1 VNAKPKKLP
10 KLRLTVTAL
19 PAILPFRA
27 GSRVSAPL
35 GVQCCALATRR
46 SRVICYQIAKSAVQE
61 NHELS
66 TISADIS
73 DGVSA
78 NPQVENATG
87 RTAAGQSVQNT
98 ILLQIPDNEFEA
110 IQPHLKFIP
119 LELATCLHREH
130 EFIRAVYFMNR
141 GIVSMLVETDDGRSV
156 EVGVC
161 GREDMVG
168 LGLAAGLERLTHSVI
183 VQVPGDGFQVDAQ
196 TLRRVLHS
204 SPGLWRIL
212 VLRLGIR
219 AAQLEQNAACN
230 RLHNVRQR
238 LARWLLVTHDLLD
251 SDVIQT
257 THEFLSK
264 MIGTDRPTVSVAV
277 AELERE
283 GILEHRRGS
292 IVILDREKLERQ
304 SCACYGAIKQFSR
317 ELGIS

>member
-1 VNAKPKKLP
+1 M
-10 KLRLTVTAL
+10 
-19 PAILPFRA
+19 
-27 GSRVSAPL
+27 
-35 GVQCCALATRR
+35 
-46 SRVICYQIAKSAVQE
+46 
-61 NHELS
+61 
-66 TISADIS
+66 
-73 DGVSA
+73 
-78 NPQVENATG
+78 
-87 RTAAGQSVQNT
+87 QNT

-130 EFIRAVYFMNR
+130 ELIRAVYFMNR
-141 GIVSMLVETDDGRSV
+141 GIASMLVETDDGRSV

-161 GREDMVG
+161 GREDMIG
-168 LGLAAGLERLTHSVI
+168 LGLAAGLATLTHSVI
-183 VQVPGDGFQVDAQ
+183 VQVPGDGFQVDGP
-196 TLRRVLHS
+196 TMRRLLNSSPELRRM
-204 SPGLWRIL
+204 L

-304 SCACYGAIKQFSR
+304 SCACYAAIKQFGR
-317 ELGIS
+317 ELGLS

>member
-1 VNAKPKKLP
+1 MNAEAAETPKTPPHRDGAAALLP
-10 KLRLTVTAL
+10 L
-19 PAILPFRA
+19 RA
-27 GSRVSAPL
+27 GFRDPAPL
-35 GVQCCALATRR
+35 GVQYWALATRP
-46 SRVICYQIAKSAVQE
+46 SRVICYQIAKSALQE

-66 TISADIS
+66 AVSADIS

-78 NPQVENATG
+78 NPQVENVAE
-87 RTAAGQSVQNT
+87 RSAAGQPVQNT
-98 ILLQIPDNEFEA
+98 ILLQIPDNEFAA

-119 LELATCLHREH
+119 LELATCLHRER
-130 EFIRAVYFMNR
+130 ELIRAVYFMNR
-141 GIVSMLVETDDGRSV
+141 GIASMLVETDDGRSV

-161 GREDMVG
+161 GREDMIG

-196 TLRRVLHS
+196 TLRRVLNS
-204 SPGLWRIL
+204 SPELWRVL